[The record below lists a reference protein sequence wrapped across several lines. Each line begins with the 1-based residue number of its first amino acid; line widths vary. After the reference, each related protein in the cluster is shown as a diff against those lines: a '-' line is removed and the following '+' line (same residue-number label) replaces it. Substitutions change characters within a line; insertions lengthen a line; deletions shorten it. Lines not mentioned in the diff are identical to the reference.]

1 MAKALKV
8 PAVRVKVT
16 MRDIDPPVWREL
28 VLPGHWHL
36 GQVHEALQIAFGWYE
51 QHLHSFEVG
60 DRSYGVPSP
69 YGSER
74 IERETLVRVHE
85 VLSAPGDTITYWYD
99 FGDDWYHDLVV
110 DEALDPQ
117 PEARCVDGRRAAPP
131 EDSGGP
137 WGYLYKLEV
146 LADPQHE
153 EHADIVEW
161 IGAGYDP
168 ELVDVP
174 GIDAALRQ
182 LR

>member
-8 PAVRVKVT
+8 AAVRVRVT
-16 MRDIDPPVWREL
+16 LRDIDPPVWREL
-28 VLPGHWHL
+28 VVPGHWHL
-36 GQVHEALQIAFGWYE
+36 GQVHHVLQIAFDWYE

-60 DRSYGVPSP
+60 DRSYGSPDP
-69 YGSER
+69 YGDDR
-74 IERETLVRVHE
+74 RQRESLVRVHE

-110 DEALDPQ
+110 EEVLDPQ
-117 PEARCVDGRRAAPP
+117 QNSRCVDGGRAAPP

-137 WGYLYKLEV
+137 WGYQYKLEV
-146 LADPQHE
+146 LADPEHE
-153 EHADIVEW
+153 EYRDIVEW
-161 IGAGYDP
+161 LGPTYDP

-174 GIDAALRQ
+174 GIDAALRR